1 MCFTMLIIT
10 LNSLARPSSKSQLS
24 RSFSRYSPLARFS
37 SLCLL
42 AGALIAPR
50 SPSDEIFVPREQ
62 SRRCKAGCVGVD
74 SRSGSGVL
82 SATSCLEGSGPKAV
96 GACEERVVNLVG
108 RIVASLSSSIGER
121 AKLERSFV
129 QSGASSEEMELKLK
143 NCSISLSLYPGT

>member
-37 SLCLL
+37 LLCWLS
-42 AGALIAPR
+42 GAAVAPR
-50 SPSDEIFVPREQ
+50 SPNDEIFVPREQ
-62 SRRCKAGCVGVD
+62 LVRCKARCVGVD
-74 SRSGSGVL
+74 SASGSGVL
-82 SATSCLEGSGPKAV
+82 STTSCLKGSRLKAV
-96 GACEERVVNLVG
+96 GACEERAVNLAG
-108 RIVASLSSSIGER
+108 KIVASLSSSLGER

-129 QSGASSEEMELKLK
+129 QSVASAEEMELKLR